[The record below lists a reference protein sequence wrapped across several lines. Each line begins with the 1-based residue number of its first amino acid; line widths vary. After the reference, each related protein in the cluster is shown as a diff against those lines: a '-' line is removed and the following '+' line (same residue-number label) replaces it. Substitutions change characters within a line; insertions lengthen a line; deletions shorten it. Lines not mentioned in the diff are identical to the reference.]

1 MLTMKPLIAL
11 SLLLGTTFA
20 EMPAALQPL
29 IEHVRTH
36 PDGQAMNSL
45 NFAALKGDRSGLP
58 IGVFDSGIGGLT
70 VLEAILKLDAFNNA
84 TLAPG
89 ADGVP
94 DFAGER
100 FIYLGDQA
108 NMPYGNYAAKGRLD
122 FLKELIVRDA
132 VFLLGQRY
140 RASQTATPSY
150 DKPPVKAIVI
160 ACNTATA
167 YGIEDIRAALKSWQL
182 DVPVIGVVEAGAR
195 AVNDITPSEGKPGT
209 VAVLATL
216 GTCSSGAYPR
226 AIGQATGLA
235 GKPAAQVIQQGSVGM
250 AGAIEGQATFA
261 SPATDSAAWVDY
273 KGPAVG
279 NTSAPLDPA
288 LAALYGFDFAGVLG
302 HENEPSTWKLNSVA
316 NYVRYDVATLVESYR
331 KAGGG
336 PPISSV
342 VLGCTHFPLVA
353 QPILEAFARLRDYED
368 AQHARPYHDLIAQH
382 VEVVDPAH
390 LTAKELFRELARAK
404 LRSPNA
410 KTAQSIIGTTFYLS
424 EANAQWPG
432 SALVPGSTTDLTDE
446 YKYGRNPGQPERE
459 DTVYVPMKVERVPGG
474 LSKAL
479 PLVGAALARVA
490 K

>member
-1 MLTMKPLIAL
+1 MKLLLAL
-11 SLLLGTTFA
+11 SLLLGAAFA
-20 EMPAALQPL
+20 ETPNARAGKPVLPLQPL
-29 IEHVRTH
+29 IEHVRAH

-70 VLEAILKLDAFNNA
+70 VLEAILKLDAFNNS

-108 NMPYGNYAAKGRLD
+108 NMPYGNYAAQGRLD

-140 RASQTATPSY
+140 RATPTAAPSY

-167 YGIEDIRAALKSWQL
+167 YGIDDIRAALKTWQL

-195 AVNDITPSEGKPGT
+195 AVNDITPSQGEPGT

-235 GKPAAQVIQQGSVGM
+235 GKPAAKVIQQGSAGM
-250 AGAIEGQATFA
+250 AGAIEGQATFTA
-261 SPATDSAAWVDY
+261 ARSLASAAGW
-273 KGPAVG
+273 
-279 NTSAPLDPA
+279 TS
-288 LAALYGFDFAGVLG
+288 
-302 HENEPSTWKLNSVA
+302 
-316 NYVRYDVATLVESYR
+316 
-331 KAGGG
+331 
-336 PPISSV
+336 
-342 VLGCTHFPLVA
+342 
-353 QPILEAFARLRDYED
+353 
-368 AQHARPYHDLIAQH
+368 
-382 VEVVDPAH
+382 
-390 LTAKELFRELARAK
+390 
-404 LRSPNA
+404 
-410 KTAQSIIGTTFYLS
+410 
-424 EANAQWPG
+424 
-432 SALVPGSTTDLTDE
+432 
-446 YKYGRNPGQPERE
+446 
-459 DTVYVPMKVERVPGG
+459 
-474 LSKAL
+474 
-479 PLVGAALARVA
+479 
-490 K
+490 